1 MTTTEKLHAQE
12 SRIYRMASYKYIE
25 PGELLLRHRYA
36 PIADFLVN
44 WWEVKYAGYDISSDE
59 GIFL

>member
-25 PGELLLRHRYA
+25 LGELLLRHRYT
-36 PIADFLVN
+36 PIADFLVAN
-44 WWEVKYAGYDISSDE
+44 NFIDVE
-59 GIFL
+59 GIPL